1 MISNVLVEPHVA
13 ARFELGVFRYSFC
26 TLLKGYG
33 ESMWIQL
40 LERWFKLQNGS
51 IVPVREKRQRS
62 WAIPTSLTHFDVTL
76 RRNLLELKSSAQ
88 SINETSVL
96 RFHFA
101 IYL

>member
-1 MISNVLVEPHVA
+1 MWLRRSSLVSSVIHFA
-13 ARFELGVFRYSFC
+13 
-26 TLLKGYG
+26 LLLEGYD
-33 ESMWIQL
+33 ESIRIQVS
-40 LERWFKLQNGS
+40 ERWFKLQNGS

-62 WAIPTSLTHFDVTL
+62 SAIPTSLTHFDVTL